1 MSVNNHITE
10 WFDTEFGVRQGD
22 SLSPSLFGIYVNDL
36 VHDLKNAMGGISIGT
51 AKLQC
56 LLYSDDIVLFGE
68 SSPDLQGLIDILSGW
83 CHKWRMKVNI
93 NKSKV
98 MHFRSLT
105 TPQTNYRFL
114 YRNEN
119 LETVNRYKYLGLV
132 LNDHLDFN
140 ITAGVLA
147 DSAGRALGA
156 IYSKFKYAQGL
167 GFQTYSTI
175 IHSGVTPITD
185 YCSGV
190 WGFKKIEKI
199 STIQHRAIRLYLGVH
214 RFAPNPAIN
223 GDMGWVN
230 SHIRRKINMLRLW
243 NRLMYMQD
251 NRLTKQVFRFDQML
265 HRHNWYSEV
274 EKLFN
279 ELNMMHIFINEQP
292 VNLNVAKET
301 LILIS
306 NTDWEQ
312 AIRSMPKLRTYC
324 DIKATYNTEPYVK
337 ILLNRSHRSTIA
349 QFRTGILPLRVET
362 GRYQHIPPEDRLCL
376 LCDLNVVED
385 EYHMLYSCKCYDR
398 LRRDLFEKVKLQ
410 ILNFE
415 ILLNKEKTCILMQE
429 NFIKYTAEF
438 IFEAMRIR
446 RNVLYKN

>member
-1 MSVNNHITE
+1 M
-10 WFDTEFGVRQGD
+10 
-22 SLSPSLFGIYVNDL
+22 
-36 VHDLKNAMGGISIGT
+36 
-51 AKLQC
+51 
-56 LLYSDDIVLFGE
+56 
-68 SSPDLQGLIDILSGW
+68 
-83 CHKWRMKVNI
+83 
-93 NKSKV
+93 
-98 MHFRSLT
+98 
-105 TPQTNYRFL
+105 
-114 YRNEN
+114 
-119 LETVNRYKYLGLV
+119 

-140 ITAGVLA
+140 ITACVLA

-167 GFQTYSTI
+167 GFQTYSTMF
-175 IHSGVTPITD
+175 HSGVTPITD

-199 STIQHRAIRLYLGVH
+199 STIQNRAIRLYLGVH

-279 ELNMMHIFINEQP
+279 ELNMIHIFINEQP

-324 DIKATYNTEPYVK
+324 DIKATYNTEPYAK
-337 ILLNRSHRSTIA
+337 ILLNRSHRSVMA
-349 QFRTGILPLRVET
+349 QFRTGILPLRVKT
-362 GRYQHIPPEDRLCL
+362 GRYQHIPPEYRLCL
-376 LCDLNVVED
+376 L
-385 EYHMLYSCKCYDR
+385 
-398 LRRDLFEKVKLQ
+398 
-410 ILNFE
+410 
-415 ILLNKEKTCILMQE
+415 
-429 NFIKYTAEF
+429 
-438 IFEAMRIR
+438 
-446 RNVLYKN
+446 